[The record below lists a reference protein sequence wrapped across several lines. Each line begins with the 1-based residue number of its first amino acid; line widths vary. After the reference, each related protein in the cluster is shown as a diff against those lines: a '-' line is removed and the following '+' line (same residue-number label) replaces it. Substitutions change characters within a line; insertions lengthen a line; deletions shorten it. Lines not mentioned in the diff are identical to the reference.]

1 VGIWDLDLQVRVNGP
16 EAAPVYK
23 FLKASKPGLF
33 GSRIKWNFTKFLVGK
48 DGKVIERY
56 ATSTAPL
63 SIEVSLALSWIL
75 CAQIFGGCSIFLCI
89 DFDFAEG
96 YPEGS
101 WRGDATRSVHLPLAE
116 VGACKSFFCSYI

>member
-63 SIEVSLALSWIL
+63 SIEVSLSLSL
-75 CAQIFGGCSIFLCI
+75 S
-89 DFDFAEG
+89 
-96 YPEGS
+96 
-101 WRGDATRSVHLPLAE
+101 
-116 VGACKSFFCSYI
+116 